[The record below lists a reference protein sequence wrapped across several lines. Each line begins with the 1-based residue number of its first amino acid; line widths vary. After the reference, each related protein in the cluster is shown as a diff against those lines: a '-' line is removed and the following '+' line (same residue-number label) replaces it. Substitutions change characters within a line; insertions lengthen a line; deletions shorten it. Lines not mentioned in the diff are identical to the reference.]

1 MESVELCEIV
11 RDEDEQDGS
20 VSQLIWRVESWE
32 SWRSTY
38 LIVIHARL
46 IRFVKLETA
55 GYIPVPVEKKKDFRF
70 HCAYNTIYNFTQW
83 QVGGG
88 TSINNSDSAQRE
100 RGWRKTGRVLVR
112 VRISKEAKASTNELI
127 RLVLSENV
135 ENHRIHFWLSYCCVL
150 YYSIKKN
157 QSIKRSSN
165 VLLLT
170 A

>member
-55 GYIPVPVEKKKDFRF
+55 GYIPVPVEKKKISGFIVLTTQ
-70 HCAYNTIYNFTQW
+70 YTISRNGRWEEALQLITLIVHKENGVEER
-83 QVGGG
+83 QVG
-88 TSINNSDSAQRE
+88 
-100 RGWRKTGRVLVR
+100 
-112 VRISKEAKASTNELI
+112 
-127 RLVLSENV
+127 
-135 ENHRIHFWLSYCCVL
+135 F
-150 YYSIKKN
+150 
-157 QSIKRSSN
+157 
-165 VLLLT
+165 
-170 A
+170 

>member
-55 GYIPVPVEKKKDFRF
+55 GYIPVPVVKKKRF
-70 HCAYNTIYNFTQW
+70 PASLCLQHNIQFHAMA
-83 QVGGG
+83 GG
-88 TSINNSDSAQRE
+88 R
-100 RGWRKTGRVLVR
+100 R
-112 VRISKEAKASTNELI
+112 
-127 RLVLSENV
+127 
-135 ENHRIHFWLSYCCVL
+135 HF
-150 YYSIKKN
+150 N
-157 QSIKRSSN
+157 
-165 VLLLT
+165 
-170 A
+170 